1 MITATNYL
9 LLWGALLSKTLV
21 FIYLFI
27 YFLLVYLFIYL
38 FIYLFT
44 FLFIYL
50 LYFLFFIYLFIF
62 FGRGGFNHFQ
72 ALNTLQNFNL
82 HLLEL
87 NVFEGFCLQIKKSII
102 HGKETLLLSDLL
114 EYIKCLRE
122 EHSLEESLIT
132 IIIIL

>member
-27 YFLLVYLFIYL
+27 FYLFIYS
-38 FIYLFT
+38 FIY
-44 FLFIYL
+44 LFIYL

-87 NVFEGFCLQIKKSII
+87 NVFEGFCLQIKKCII